1 MNILYSDKDII
12 VCIKPSG
19 VLSTDE
25 PGGMPSLLREALED
39 GQAEIRTVHRLDR
52 VVGGLMVFART
63 QAAAASLSRQ
73 ITEKYF
79 RKEYMAVIHGAPKA
93 DEGRFDDLLFRSA
106 AENKTYVV
114 SRMRKGVRDAALEYR
129 VLEKKEGLSLVSVHL
144 LTGRT
149 HQIRVQFSS
158 RSMPLVGDRKYGA
171 PEDNCETA
179 LWSSRLCFSHPRSGK
194 KMDFILNPTGG
205 YPWSLFGF
213 DGESV
218 PSVRQ
223 LPSVPVPD
231 EDAACPHS
239 EICGGCQYQGIPYPK
254 QLEKKQEYLCQLL
267 GGFCNIEPIIGMEQP
282 QHYRCKVHAAFGTD
296 KQGKIISGIYQPS
309 THKIVP
315 VDSCLI
321 EDTTADSIIRDI
333 RLLMPSFKITA
344 YDEKRN
350 TGFLRHVLIR
360 KGFYTRQIMVVLVAA
375 SPVFRSQKAFLKAL
389 LEKHPEITTVIL
401 NINSRYT
408 PVILGREQKILYGP
422 GYIEDT
428 LCGLRFRISAKSF
441 YQVNPVQ
448 AETLY
453 RTAVSLAGLTGK
465 EILLDAYC
473 GTGTIGLAAASSCA
487 QVLGVEISRDAVQDA
502 VANAKANGIRNAW
515 FTCADAVE
523 YIGRLAEEGR
533 HCDVVLM
540 DPPRDGS
547 SKAFLTSLLRIKPDR
562 IVYVSCG
569 PESLARDLKILT
581 AGNYQVQKIQPVD
594 MFPYT
599 EHVETVVL
607 LSKGNISS
615 QNVRVEFSLEDI
627 DMSRFQ
633 QGATYEQIQDWVQ
646 EKYGFHVSH
655 LNIAQVKRKH
665 GIIERENYNKAKSPD
680 SRQPGCPDDKV
691 KAIEAA
697 LKYFQMI

>member
-1 MNILYSDKDII
+1 MNIRYSDKDII
-12 VCIKPSG
+12 VCVKPSG

-25 PGGMPSLLREALED
+25 PGGMPSLLREAFGDE
-39 GQAEIRTVHRLDR
+39 QAEIRTVHRLDR

-73 ITEKYF
+73 ITEKSF
-79 RKEYMAVIHGAPKA
+79 RKEYMAVIHGSPEK

-106 AENKTYVV
+106 SENKTYVV

-129 VLEKKEGLSLVSVHL
+129 VLDKKEDLSLVSVHL

-179 LWSSRLCFSHPRSGK
+179 LWSSRLCFSHPRSGE
-194 KMDFILNPTGG
+194 KMDFSLNPTGG

-218 PSVRQ
+218 PSVRT
-223 LPSVPVPD
+223 LPSSVS
-231 EDAACPHS
+231 AAPPCPQR
-239 EICGGCQYQGIPYPK
+239 EACGGCQYQGIPYSE
-254 QLEKKQEYLCQLL
+254 QLLQKQEYLRQLL
-267 GGFCNIEPIIGMEQP
+267 GGFCSIEPIIGMEQP
-282 QHYRCKVHAAFGTD
+282 LHYRCKVHAAFGTD
-296 KQGKIISGIYQPS
+296 RKGKIVSGIYQPM

-321 EDTTADSIIRDI
+321 EDETADSIIRDI
-333 RLLMPSFKITA
+333 RLLMPAFKITPF
-344 YDEKRN
+344 DEKRN

-360 KGFYTRQIMVVLVAA
+360 KGFFTKQVMVVLVAA
-375 SPVFRSQKAFLKAL
+375 SPVFRSQKAFLRAL
-389 LEKHPEITTVIL
+389 LEKHPEITTVLL

-408 PVILGREQKILYGP
+408 PVVLGREQKILYGP

-448 AETLY
+448 AEILY
-453 RTAVSLAGLTGK
+453 RTAVSLADLTGK
-465 EILLDAYC
+465 EVLLDAYC

-515 FTCADAVE
+515 FTCADAVD
-523 YIGRLAEEGR
+523 YIGRLAEDGK

-547 SKAFLTSLLRIKPDR
+547 SEAFLSSLLRMKPDR

-581 AGNYQVQKIQPVD
+581 AGGYKVQKIQPVD

-599 EHVETVVL
+599 EHVETVCCLYHQKKDFFSVL
-607 LSKGNISS
+607 
-615 QNVRVEFSLEDI
+615 
-627 DMSRFQ
+627 
-633 QGATYEQIQDWVQ
+633 
-646 EKYGFHVSH
+646 
-655 LNIAQVKRKH
+655 
-665 GIIERENYNKAKSPD
+665 
-680 SRQPGCPDDKV
+680 
-691 KAIEAA
+691 
-697 LKYFQMI
+697 

>member
-12 VCIKPSG
+12 VCVKPSG

-25 PGGMPSLLREALED
+25 PGGMPSLLRETLSDEKAD
-39 GQAEIRTVHRLDR
+39 IRTVHRLDR
-52 VVGGLMVFART
+52 VVAGLMVFART
-63 QAAAASLSRQ
+63 QAAAAALSRQ
-73 ITEKYF
+73 ITEKSF
-79 RKEYMAVIHGAPKA
+79 RKEYLTVVHGSPKE

-129 VLEKKEGLSLVSVHL
+129 VLDRQDGFSLVSVHL

-158 RSMPLVGDRKYGA
+158 RGMPLVGDRKYGS
-171 PEDNCETA
+171 PDDNCETA

-194 KMDFILNPTGG
+194 KMDFSLNPTGG
-205 YPWSLFGF
+205 CPWSLFGF
-213 DGESV
+213 EGEPVS
-218 PSVRQ
+218 SVRE
-223 LPSVPVPD
+223 LPSAPPAPA
-231 EDAACPHS
+231 EHTACPYAES
-239 EICGGCQYQGIPYPK
+239 CGGCQYQNIPYPE
-254 QLEKKQEYLCQLL
+254 QLRRKQEQLRQLL
-267 GGFCNIEPIIGMEQP
+267 GSFCTVEPVIGMEQP
-282 QHYRCKVHAAFGTD
+282 LHYRCKVHAAFGTD
-296 KQGKIISGIYQPS
+296 KNGKTISGIYQPM

-321 EDTTADSIIRDI
+321 ENETADSIIRDI
-333 RLLMPSFKITA
+333 RALMPSFRIA
-344 YDEKRN
+344 PFDEKRN

-360 KGFYTRQIMVVLVAA
+360 KGCFTKQVMVVLVAS

-401 NINSRYT
+401 NINSRFT
-408 PVILGREQKILYGP
+408 PVVLGREQKVLYGP

-453 RTAVSLAGLTGK
+453 RTAVSLASLSGK
-465 EILLDAYC
+465 EVLLDAYC
-473 GTGTIGLAAASSCA
+473 GTGTIGLAAAASCA

-502 VANAKANGIRNAW
+502 IANAKANGIQNAW

-523 YIGRLAEEGR
+523 YIDRLVKDGRR
-533 HCDVVLM
+533 CDVVLM

-547 SKAFLTSLLRIKPDR
+547 SEEFLSSLLRMKPDR

-569 PESLARDLKILT
+569 PESLARDLSILT
-581 AGNYQVQKIQPVD
+581 AGGYSVRKIQPVD

-607 LSKGNISS
+607 
-615 QNVRVEFSLEDI
+615 
-627 DMSRFQ
+627 MSR
-633 QGATYEQIQDWVQ
+633 IQ
-646 EKYGFHVSH
+646 
-655 LNIAQVKRKH
+655 A
-665 GIIERENYNKAKSPD
+665 
-680 SRQPGCPDDKV
+680 
-691 KAIEAA
+691 
-697 LKYFQMI
+697 

>member
-1 MNILYSDKDII
+1 MNILYSDNDII
-12 VCIKPSG
+12 VCVKPSG

-25 PGGMPSLLREALED
+25 PGGMPSLLREAFGDE
-39 GQAEIRTVHRLDR
+39 QAEIRTVHRLDR
-52 VVGGLMVFART
+52 VVGGLMVFAST

-73 ITEKYF
+73 ITEKSF
-79 RKEYMAVIHGAPKA
+79 RKEYMAVIHGSPEA

-106 AENKTYVV
+106 SENKTYVV

-129 VLEKKEGLSLVSVHL
+129 VVDSKDGLSLVSVHL

-194 KMDFILNPTGG
+194 KMDFSMNPTGG

-218 PSVRQ
+218 PSVRT
-223 LPSVPVPD
+223 LPSSS
-231 EDAACPHS
+231 ASLCPQR
-239 EICGGCQYQGIPYPK
+239 EACGGCQFQGIPYSE
-254 QLEKKQEYLCQLL
+254 QLEKKQEYLRQLL
-267 GGFCNIEPIIGMEQP
+267 GSFGSIEPIIGMEQP
-282 QHYRCKVHAAFGTD
+282 LHYRCKVSAAFGTD
-296 KQGKIISGIYQPS
+296 KQGKIISGFYQPS

-315 VDSCLI
+315 VDSCMI
-321 EDTTADSIIRDI
+321 EDETADSIIRDI

-344 YDEKRN
+344 FDEKRN

-360 KGFYTRQIMVVLVAA
+360 RGFFTRQVMVVLVAA

-408 PVILGREQKILYGP
+408 PVVLGREQKILYGP

-448 AETLY
+448 AENLY
-453 RTAVSLAGLTGK
+453 RTAVSLADLTGK
-465 EILLDAYC
+465 EVLLDAYC

-515 FTCADAVE
+515 FTCADAVD
-523 YIGRLAEEGR
+523 YIGRLAEDGK

-547 SKAFLTSLLRIKPDR
+547 SEAFLSSLLRMKADR

-581 AGNYQVQKIQPVD
+581 AGGYKVQKIQPVD

-599 EHVETVVL
+599 EHVETVCCL
-607 LSKGNISS
+607 YHK
-615 QNVRVEFSLEDI
+615 
-627 DMSRFQ
+627 
-633 QGATYEQIQDWVQ
+633 
-646 EKYGFHVSH
+646 K
-655 LNIAQVKRKH
+655 
-665 GIIERENYNKAKSPD
+665 
-680 SRQPGCPDDKV
+680 
-691 KAIEAA
+691 
-697 LKYFQMI
+697 